1 MRSCVLADVVKSRN
15 VRCIAEC
22 NRKLKGT
29 LEESVRLSTYWLY
42 EKLVAV
48 SIDASMM
55 IVKRLEML
63 LLGLMNL
70 LHLQGV
76 LSNLGL

>member
-1 MRSCVLADVVKSRN
+1 MRSSILADVVKSRN

-29 LEESVRLSTYWLY
+29 LEECVRFSTYWLY
-42 EKLVAV
+42 EKLVLL
-48 SIDASMM
+48 ASMPSM
-55 IVKRLEML
+55 LIVKRLEML

-76 LSNLGL
+76 LSNLGV

>member
-1 MRSCVLADVVKSRN
+1 MRSSVLADVVKSRN
-15 VRCIAEC
+15 FRCIAEC

-29 LEESVRLSTYWLY
+29 LEECVRLSTYWLY

-48 SIDASMM
+48 SIDVQYVDSKA
-55 IVKRLEML
+55 VRHV

-70 LHLQGV
+70 LHLQDV
-76 LSNLGL
+76 LSNLGV

>member
-15 VRCIAEC
+15 FRCIAGC
-22 NRKLKGT
+22 NRKLKET
-29 LEESVRLSTYWLY
+29 LEECVRFSTYWLY
-42 EKLVAV
+42 EKLVLL
-48 SIDASMM
+48 ASMPSM
-55 IVKRLEML
+55 LIVKRLEML